1 MSYRIF
7 TLVTVV
13 SALFC
18 LTSCKKDSPSADSAE
33 EQAPQ
38 SATEPVEEPVVE
50 PVAEEPVAT
59 EPVVRTQALALGETA
74 PDFTLST
81 PDQTPFHLAKQLEEG
96 PVVLLALR
104 GWPGYQCPICTRQ
117 VGAFVAQAD
126 ALEAAGAHV
135 VLVYPG
141 PAEQLVEHAK
151 EFVSD
156 TTLPANF
163 SFVIDSD
170 FGFTNRYGL
179 RWDETRET
187 AYPSTF
193 VIDTQGIVRFAKV
206 SQSHEGRAKMA
217 DVLTAL
223 GEVK

>member
-7 TLVTVV
+7 TFVTVL
-13 SALFC
+13 SAVFL
-18 LTSCKKDSPSADSAE
+18 LTSCRDSPSTESSEDQS
-33 EQAPQ
+33 PQ

-81 PDQTPFHLAKQLEEG
+81 PDQTPFHLAKQLNEG

-104 GWPGYQCPICTRQ
+104 GWPGYQCSICTRQ
-117 VGAFVAQAD
+117 VGAFIAQAD

-141 PAEQLVEHAK
+141 PAEQLTEHAE
-151 EFVSD
+151 EFTSN

-163 SFVIDSD
+163 SYVIDPDYS
-170 FGFTNRYGL
+170 FTNLYGL
-179 RWDETRET
+179 RWDKARET

-193 VIDTQGIVRFAKV
+193 VVDTEGIVRFAKV
-206 SQSHEGRAKMA
+206 SQSHGGRAKMA

-223 GEVK
+223 GELK